1 MVLSGSSDATLHYI
15 GVFRRVPPSMCLSE
29 LRGEY
34 LPDLCRPLF
43 YDYRLRLVRKMM
55 SGECRRR
62 DKGVFLS
69 RGRLLASV
77 HHEDI
82 R

>member
-1 MVLSGSSDATLHYI
+1 MQRCITLEFSDEYRHRC
-15 GVFRRVPPSMCLSE
+15 VSVNW
-29 LRGEY
+29 RGEY